1 MSTGICSCETPAFG
15 NMARPNCVIEQKALA
30 FPVIVPRYK
39 ADGTRNTL
47 DLAVDPL
54 TLLNPAGIAGDYAT
68 IGAYI
73 LDKTNNAAWL
83 PQERFYPMPKVE
95 NASFERTETVYE
107 TAPSTQKYKLDSGGV
122 RSWKMELWA
131 KDSVFQIYRELKKF
145 GCSDLDVFYID
156 VAGAIW
162 GIKDDATT
170 SVVRGYEMSSETW
183 DVFKDYAT
191 DTTVSKLMV
200 SFDLENSEC
209 EENSYA
215 VTSEELGYKATSLKG
230 LQSGFMNVDNTD
242 LSTVVVDLFT
252 YYGTAKTYA
261 SIVGLLDANFVVTD
275 AVGTVLAHTGIVE
288 NPNGTY
294 TITMTA
300 PLTVTDVYTVNVVD
314 ASTYDVAGS
323 TFIA

>member
-39 ADGTRNTL
+39 ADGTRNTI

-54 TLLNPAGIAGDYAT
+54 LLLNPAGVAGDYAT

-73 LDKTNNAAWL
+73 KDKTDNAAWDA
-83 PQERFYPMPKVE
+83 QERFYPMPKVE

-145 GCSDLDVFYID
+145 GCSELDVFYID

-162 GIKDDATT
+162 GIKDDAST
-170 SVVRGYEMSSETW
+170 SVIRGYEMSSETW

-215 VTSEELGYKATSLKG
+215 ITSDELGYKATALKG
-230 LQSGFMNVDNTD
+230 LISGYTSADNTD
-242 LSTVVVDLFT
+242 LSTIVVDVTTRYGSAST
-252 YYGTAKTYA
+252 YQP
-261 SIVGLLDANFVVTD
+261 IVGLLLANFLVVD
-275 AVGTVLAHTGIVE
+275 SLAGAVAVTSVTE

-294 TITMTA
+294 TLATTA
-300 PLTVTDVYTVNVVD
+300 PMTVTDTYTVNVVD
-314 ASTYDVAGS
+314 ASTYDVAS
-323 TFIA
+323 SSFVA